1 MFSILVVM
9 RIDRN
14 SLLTRHCKFKLAIN
28 CAASKKWSIYANCLC
43 LEAFFFLSFFFFTQ
57 FFRSFFFFF
66 FSASLCFRL
75 QSFILFFYYS
85 SFFFHLIVAFTSM
98 ILNMLS
104 HFCIYNV
111 NSSQTTNNYSRE

>member
-1 MFSILVVM
+1 M

-28 CAASKKWSIYANCLC
+28 CAASKNWSIYANCLC
-43 LEAFFFLSFFFFTQ
+43 LEAFFFLFFFFTQ
-57 FFRSFFFFF
+57 FYRSFFFFF
-66 FSASLCFRL
+66 
-75 QSFILFFYYS
+75 SFLPAYAFVYKALFFS
-85 SFFFHLIVAFTSM
+85 STTVLFFFHLIVAFTSM